1 MQFFKSILTLFLQFE
16 VNDRNVELIEDALGG
31 INIANCNEM
40 CAPDKLSEKNLST
53 KNETLNLI
61 NEAIRNVISNE
72 IRNETPK
79 SVKKK
84 QKKYAFDVVDDSSDQ
99 HIDPIHII
107 EKDDNANSSADEL
120 NHKRIVR
127 VSLQKGSR
135 QNQGYCFRGNDSF
148 VLYDIRKIIDADKK
162 YENVNIRFKT
172 LSTRGLMFLIVEKPG
187 NYFSLSIEDG

>member
-1 MQFFKSILTLFLQFE
+1 M
-16 VNDRNVELIEDALGG
+16 ELIEDALGG
-31 INIANCNEM
+31 INIENCNET
-40 CAPDKLSEKNLST
+40 CTPDLHMKHFLPASQ
-53 KNETLNLI
+53 NETLNSL
-61 NEAIRNVISNE
+61 NEAIGNENSNE
-72 IRNETPK
+72 IRIKTPK
-79 SVKKK
+79 IVKKK
-84 QKKYAFDVVDDSSDQ
+84 QRKYSFDVVDDDSSNDQ

-107 EKDDNANSSADEL
+107 EKDDNANSTADDL

-148 VLYDIRKIIDADKK
+148 VLHDISKIIDVDKK

-172 LSTRGLMFLIVEKPG
+172 LSSSGLMFLIVEKPG

>member
-1 MQFFKSILTLFLQFE
+1 M
-16 VNDRNVELIEDALGG
+16 NDRNVELIEDALGG
-31 INIANCNEM
+31 INIENCNET
-40 CAPDKLSEKNLST
+40 CAPDLHMHFLPANQ
-53 KNETLNLI
+53 NETSNSI
-61 NEAIRNVISNE
+61 SEAIGNENSNE
-72 IRNETPK
+72 VRNETPK

-84 QKKYAFDVVDDSSDQ
+84 QKKYSFDVVDDSSIDQ

-107 EKDDNANSSADEL
+107 EKDDNANSTTDDLS
-120 NHKRIVR
+120 HKRIVR

-148 VLYDIRKIIDADKK
+148 VLYDIRKIIDVDKK

-172 LSTRGLMFLIVEKPG
+172 LSSSGLMFLIVEKPG